1 MKNYILRMVSC
12 NGASA
17 EKHRIKFQLWKKIF
31 SIEGRKKQRRQKNQ
45 PLRDSSFVDL
55 IDVLQNNTFC
65 YSP

>member
-12 NGASA
+12 NGESV

-45 PLRDSSFVDL
+45 PLRETVW
-55 IDVLQNNTFC
+55 
-65 YSP
+65 